1 MRRKRPAAKDFRG
14 SSVVAPRRIWAMTRS
29 AGQKLRAKMNRAL
42 RDSGIVGAEF
52 DEYEL
57 EALDAACA
65 AADRAEQLQL
75 VYDAA
80 LASGDARET
89 TLVRLSAEIRHCDR
103 QSLQMLERVRL
114 TPEPPKSVR
123 HQRAVQRRWDR
134 QRKRNEAR
142 VGPRP
147 MQVVVE

>member
-1 MRRKRPAAKDFRG
+1 MSR
-14 SSVVAPRRIWAMTRS
+14 T

-65 AADRAEQLQL
+65 AADRAEQLQR
-75 VYDAA
+75 VYDDA
-80 LASGDARET
+80 LASETAKET
-89 TLVRLSAEIRHCDR
+89 TLIRLSAEIRHCER
-103 QSLQMLERVRL
+103 QALQMLERVRL
-114 TPEPPKSVR
+114 TPEPPKSAR
-123 HQRAVQRRWDR
+123 HQRAANARWGR

-142 VGPRP
+142 IGPRP
-147 MQVVVE
+147 VQAVQ